1 LEENQNFPPIPIH
14 CSWHFLDI
22 RLLENNAR
30 IAARLALLYSEA
42 VKSAAD
48 GIDEGN
54 VKVA

>member
-1 LEENQNFPPIPIH
+1 
-14 CSWHFLDI
+14 
-22 RLLENNAR
+22 LENNAR

-42 VKSAAD
+42 VKSAAAD